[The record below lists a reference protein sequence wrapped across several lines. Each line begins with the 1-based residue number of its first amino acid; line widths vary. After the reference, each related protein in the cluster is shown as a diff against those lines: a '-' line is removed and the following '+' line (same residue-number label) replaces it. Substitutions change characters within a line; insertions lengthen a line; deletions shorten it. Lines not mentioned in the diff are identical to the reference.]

1 MIARLAYATFVVGFG
16 SPVLGMVMMGA
27 AIIGALALMIRRA
40 RATRDAVT
48 RTRLLVLLGSALVV
62 PAWSVLFL
70 NHTLLHAIWMVRP
83 FAWFIAL
90 AGLSA
95 VVAAQDR
102 AAQGSTA

>member
-1 MIARLAYATFVVGFG
+1 
-16 SPVLGMVMMGA
+16 
-27 AIIGALALMIRRA
+27 MIRRVRAA
-40 RATRDAVT
+40 RSAIA

-90 AGLSA
+90 AGLLLWWPA
-95 VVAAQDR
+95 EDR
-102 AAQGSTA
+102 AAQGASAWRVRRRDG